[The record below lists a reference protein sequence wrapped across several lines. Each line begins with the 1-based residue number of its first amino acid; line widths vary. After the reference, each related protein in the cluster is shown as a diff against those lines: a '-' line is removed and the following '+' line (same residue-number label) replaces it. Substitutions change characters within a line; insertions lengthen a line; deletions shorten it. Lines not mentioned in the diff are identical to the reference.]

1 MQRLFINHGGFGKMV
16 EEYLGAEFKERVLA
30 SLRNIKEEVE
40 NVDRKLD
47 VLKDEEISNI
57 KVEIAMLKV
66 KSGLWG
72 LVGGALGIFLLF
84 VGKKL
89 GG

>member
-1 MQRLFINHGGFGKMV
+1 MDGNDSYRDRREGD
-16 EEYLGAEFKERVLA
+16 EFKDRILAELERIHVNVNNV
-30 SLRNIKEEVE
+30 NIK
-40 NVDRKLD
+40 LD
-47 VLKDEEISNI
+47 LLKDHEISNI
-57 KVEIAMLKV
+57 KVEIGMLKV
-66 KSGLWG
+66 KAGLWG

>member
-1 MQRLFINHGGFGKMV
+1 MADEF
-16 EEYLGAEFKERVLA
+16 LGAEFKERVLA
-30 SLRNIKEEVE
+30 SLLSIRREVE
-40 NVDRKLD
+40 TIDHKLD

>member
-1 MQRLFINHGGFGKMV
+1 MV
-16 EEYLGAEFKERVLA
+16 DEFLGAEFKERVLA
-30 SLRNIKEEVE
+30 ALISIGREVE
-40 NVDRKLD
+40 GVDRKLD
-47 VLKDEEISNI
+47 ALKDIEISNI

>member
-1 MQRLFINHGGFGKMV
+1 MDGNDSYRNRREGD
-16 EEYLGAEFKERVLA
+16 EFKDRILAELERIHVNVNNV
-30 SLRNIKEEVE
+30 NIK
-40 NVDRKLD
+40 LD
-47 VLKDEEISNI
+47 LLKDHEISNI
-57 KVEIAMLKV
+57 KVEIGMLKV
-66 KSGLWG
+66 KAGLWG